1 MNGLLSLHVD
11 RDKQVV
17 EGERMAQYL
26 PEPYKIKMVEPLRVT
41 TKEERSAAI
50 RKSHYNLFGL
60 KSDDVYIDMLTDS
73 GTGAMSD
80 RQWASMMMG
89 DESYAGSRSYYRL
102 MDTCEE
108 IFSWKF
114 FQPVHQGRAA
124 EHVLFPSL
132 IKKGQISISNMHFDT
147 TTGHIALIGGKA
159 VNCVVPEAKDI
170 STAFPFKGNMDT
182 GRLVE
187 LIETHG
193 RDKVG
198 MIVMTV
204 TCNSAGGQPVSLANI
219 RQTAAIAR
227 RYDIPFVIDAARF
240 AENAFFIRERE
251 EGHADRSIGD
261 IVRDMFKDADAFTM
275 SAKKDGLVNMGG
287 LVGVREDEELMRKVR
302 SYVVPYEGFVSYGGL
317 SGRDLDALAVGL
329 KEGIDEDFLRSY
341 IGQPRYLA
349 ERLKELG
356 VPCQLP
362 AGGHAIFVDARA
374 ILPHV
379 PYDRFPA
386 HSLCVEL
393 YREAGIRGCDV
404 GSFILDPDPET
415 GEQLEAEM
423 EFSRFC
429 IPRRTYTQAHLD
441 FVATSLEKVMA
452 NTESIKGFRVVRQ
465 EKVLRHFTAELE
477 PYE

>member
-1 MNGLLSLHVD
+1 
-11 RDKQVV
+11 
-17 EGERMAQYL
+17 MAHYL
-26 PEPYKIKMVEPLRVT
+26 PEPYRIKMVEPLRVT

-50 RKSHYNLFGL
+50 RKAHYNLFGL

-89 DESYAGSRSYYRL
+89 DESYAGSCSYYRL
-102 MDTCEE
+102 MDVCDEL
-108 IFSWKF
+108 FGWKF
-114 FQPVHQGRAA
+114 YQPVHQGRAA
-124 EHVLFPSL
+124 EHVLFPHL
-132 IKKGQISISNMHFDT
+132 IKKGQVSISNMHFDT
-147 TTGHIALIGGKA
+147 TTGHVTLAGGKA
-159 VNCVVPEAKDI
+159 VNSVVPEAKDI
-170 STAFPFKGNMDT
+170 STYHPFKGNMDT
-182 GRLVE
+182 ERLVD
-187 LIETHG
+187 LIETYG
-193 RDKVG
+193 REKVG

-219 RQTAAIAR
+219 RRTGEIAR
-227 RYDIPFVIDAARF
+227 RYGIPFVIDAARF
-240 AENAFFIRERE
+240 AENAFFIKERE
-251 EGHADRSIGD
+251 EGQSDRPIGD

-287 LVGVREDEELMRKVR
+287 LVGIREDEELFRKVR
-302 SYVVPYEGFVSYGGL
+302 SLVVPYEGFVSYGGL

-341 IGQPRYLA
+341 IGQTRYLA
-349 ERLKELG
+349 ERLTELG

-362 AGGHAIFVDARA
+362 AGGHAVFVDACA

-379 PYDRFPA
+379 PYDRFPG

-415 GEQLEAEM
+415 GEQPEAEM

-452 NTESIKGFRVVRQ
+452 DSERVKGFRVVKQ

>member
-1 MNGLLSLHVD
+1 
-11 RDKQVV
+11 
-17 EGERMAQYL
+17 
-26 PEPYKIKMVEPLRVT
+26 MVEPLRVT

-50 RKSHYNLFGL
+50 RKAHYNLFGL

-102 MDTCEE
+102 MDVCDEL
-108 IFSWKF
+108 FGWKF
-114 FQPVHQGRAA
+114 YQPVHQGRAA
-124 EHVLFPSL
+124 EHVLFPHL
-132 IKKGQISISNMHFDT
+132 IKKGQVSISNMHFDT
-147 TTGHIALIGGKA
+147 TTGHVTLAGGKA
-159 VNCVVPEAKDI
+159 VNSVVPEAKDI
-170 STAFPFKGNMDT
+170 STYHPFKGNMDT
-182 GRLVE
+182 ERLVE
-187 LIETHG
+187 LIEMYG
-193 RDKVG
+193 REKVG

-219 RQTAAIAR
+219 RKTAEIAR
-227 RYDIPFVIDAARF
+227 RYGIPFVIDAARF
-240 AENAFFIRERE
+240 AENAFFIKERE
-251 EGHADRSIGD
+251 EGQSDRPIGD
-261 IVRDMFKDADAFTM
+261 IVRDIFKDADAFTM

-287 LVGVREDEELMRKVR
+287 LVGIREDEELFRKAR
-302 SYVVPYEGFVSYGGL
+302 SLVVPYEGFVSYGGL

-329 KEGIDEDFLRSY
+329 IEGIDEDFLRSY
-341 IGQPRYLA
+341 IGQTRYLA
-349 ERLKELG
+349 ERLTELG

-362 AGGHAIFVDARA
+362 AGGHAVFVDARA

-379 PYDRFPA
+379 PYDRFPG

-415 GEQLEAEM
+415 GEQPEAEM

-441 FVATSLEKVMA
+441 YVATSLQKVMA
-452 NTESIKGFRVVRQ
+452 DSERVKGFRIVKQ